1 MINYFEAA
9 EKTLRARGL
18 LETALGNL
26 ERKKERILR
35 YGAPSEY
42 PSADMSKPYTGA
54 KSVNDALA
62 DCLELAEVMREIQV
76 TRDKVEEID
85 DVLAQM
91 DEDDARILRLW
102 YIERKSKDEITEAV
116 CYSDTVVY
124 VRLHENGCYVP
135 CDEAE
140 AGGFCIKTAID
151 RKDEETGE
159 TTTYLEDFVY
169 AFADGGL
176 LGIEPV
182 GSVENVSGTLMLAE
196 NDKVLDILLGGAAE

>member
-1 MINYFEAA
+1 MYAI
-9 EKTLRARGL
+9 
-18 LETALGNL
+18 
-26 ERKKERILR
+26 
-35 YGAPSEY
+35 
-42 PSADMSKPYTGA
+42 
-54 KSVNDALA
+54 KSGG
-62 DCLELAEVMREIQV
+62 
-76 TRDKVEEID
+76 KV
-85 DVLAQM
+85 VG
-91 DEDDARILRLW
+91 
-102 YIERKSKDEITEAV
+102 
-116 CYSDTVVY
+116 YSDTVVY

-151 RKDEETGE
+151 RKD
-159 TTTYLEDFVY
+159 EDFVY

>member
-54 KSVNDALA
+54 KSVNDALT

-102 YIERKSKDEITEAV
+102 YIERKSKDEIKEAV

-151 RKDEETGE
+151 RKNEETGE

-169 AFADGGL
+169 AFTDGGL

>member
-1 MINYFEAA
+1 MGWSFF
-9 EKTLRARGL
+9 
-18 LETALGNL
+18 
-26 ERKKERILR
+26 
-35 YGAPSEY
+35 
-42 PSADMSKPYTGA
+42 
-54 KSVNDALA
+54 SV
-62 DCLELAEVMREIQV
+62 IP
-76 TRDKVEEID
+76 ID
-85 DVLAQM
+85 FAFHFS
-91 DEDDARILRLW
+91 I
-102 YIERKSKDEITEAV
+102 
-116 CYSDTVVY
+116 
-124 VRLHENGCYVP
+124 HENGCYVP